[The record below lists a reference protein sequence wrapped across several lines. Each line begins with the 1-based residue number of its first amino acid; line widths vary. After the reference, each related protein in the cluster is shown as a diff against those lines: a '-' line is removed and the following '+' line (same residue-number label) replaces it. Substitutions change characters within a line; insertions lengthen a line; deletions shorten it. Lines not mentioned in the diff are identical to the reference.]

1 VSSALL
7 LDHLALLGD
16 QPSGEHLLVERRRA
30 GDVDGRR
37 RELQHLKPA
46 CCSRAAALRIRSASE
61 VKLTATSWVISDCAS
76 NSDIPPIE
84 RGDACA

>member
-1 VSSALL
+1 MLMVV
-7 LDHLALLGD
+7 
-16 QPSGEHLLVERRRA
+16 GESCSTW
-30 GDVDGRR
+30 
-37 RELQHLKPA
+37 KPA

-61 VKLTATSWVISDCAS
+61 VKLTATSWVMSDCAS